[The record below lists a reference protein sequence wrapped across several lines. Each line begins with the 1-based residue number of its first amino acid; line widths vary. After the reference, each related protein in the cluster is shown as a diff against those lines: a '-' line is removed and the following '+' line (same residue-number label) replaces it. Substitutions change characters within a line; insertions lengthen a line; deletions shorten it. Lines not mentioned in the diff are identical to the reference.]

1 MTQLSLFS
9 TSAIHVGFGFCFSR
23 QAAQERNGHGQA
35 ETGEDPEDEPTQWRL
50 CIERRGPQAKLK
62 EGNRPLSSHPDY
74 SVHLIDTPFCPGE
87 ITAWGKG
94 PSERLVTHTNRLYC
108 ACLGPQGIGF
118 T

>member
-1 MTQLSLFS
+1 MWGCVLF
-9 TSAIHVGFGFCFSR
+9 FR

-74 SVHLIDTPFCPGE
+74 SVHLVDTPFCPGE

-94 PSERLVTHTNRLYC
+94 PSERQAYC